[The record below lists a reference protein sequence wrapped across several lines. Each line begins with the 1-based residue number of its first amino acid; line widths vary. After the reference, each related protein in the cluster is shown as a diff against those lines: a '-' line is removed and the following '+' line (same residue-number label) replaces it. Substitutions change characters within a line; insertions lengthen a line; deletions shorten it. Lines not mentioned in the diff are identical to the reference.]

1 MPLSRGFR
9 ESAASGRGEMRVLV
23 IAGEP
28 IYANVRLR
36 LTANRTYGLSPVLVA
51 TRERRITSACA
62 KYYDVE
68 LSHND
73 LVNIF
78 FSRYFHDPPL
88 AHNVELRVMREQLL
102 DCERWSLSM
111 KHAVTVCANRP

>member
-1 MPLSRGFR
+1 M
-9 ESAASGRGEMRVLV
+9 AV
-23 IAGEP
+23 IAGEW
-28 IYANVRLR
+28 IYANVRSR
-36 LTANRTYGLSPVLVA
+36 LTANRTYGLSPVLLA

-78 FSRYFHDPPL
+78 FSRYFHAPPI
-88 AHNVELRVMREQLL
+88 AHNVALQRLVRCNALL
-102 DCERWSLSM
+102 AKAIIFSYLC
-111 KHAVTVCANRP
+111 